1 EPYEDLDEEE
11 EDSEEDPEMDLDE
24 EEDDPEIDVDDE
36 EEEEP
41 LLASPL
47 PLSPLLTPHHVSE
60 SSSDSNIPVTATTTV
75 GRPFKV
81 PLSTYKSCSIFDMGI
96 MPPKRMGNVAIER
109 MIVDRVDAAIAAE
122 RTVVAAKAAEVARA
136 AETTRAAANTK
147 AQPIGIE
154 NAYKIPWVELEKM
167 MIKQYC
173 PYSEVQKLEVELCYH
188 MVKGVDIT
196 TYNHQFQ
203 ELARL
208 CPAMVPTIKK
218 LLEREDFVV
227 YCDASD
233 QDALSRKERIKPLRV
248 RSLGMMIIL
257 PLPSQILK
265 AQTEAVKE
273 ENVKNKKLYGM
284 IENKFYKRPD
294 GILCFEGISWIPLY
308 RGVQN
313 LIMHE
318 LHKSK
323 YSIHPGSDKMYHN
336 IKELYW
342 WPNMKLDI
350 ATYISKGLTCSKVK
364 AEYQKPSGL
373 LQQPEIP
380 VWK

>member
-1 EPYEDLDEEE
+1 
-11 EDSEEDPEMDLDE
+11 
-24 EEDDPEIDVDDE
+24 
-36 EEEEP
+36 
-41 LLASPL
+41 
-47 PLSPLLTPHHVSE
+47 
-60 SSSDSNIPVTATTTV
+60 
-75 GRPFKV
+75 
-81 PLSTYKSCSIFDMGI
+81 
-96 MPPKRMGNVAIER
+96 
-109 MIVDRVDAAIAAE
+109 
-122 RTVVAAKAAEVARA
+122 
-136 AETTRAAANTK
+136 
-147 AQPIGIE
+147 
-154 NAYKIPWVELEKM
+154 
-167 MIKQYC
+167 
-173 PYSEVQKLEVELCYH
+173 
-188 MVKGVDIT
+188 
-196 TYNHQFQ
+196 
-203 ELARL
+203 
-208 CPAMVPTIKK
+208 
-218 LLEREDFVV
+218 
-227 YCDASD
+227 
-233 QDALSRKERIKPLRV
+233 
-248 RSLGMMIIL
+248 MMIIL

-380 VWK
+380 VWNMEKLTKLYIKEIVSRHGVPILVVSDRDSKFTSNFWQSLQKAFETQLDMSTAYHPQTDSQCKITYKPWKIC